1 MSILKIVPANIK
13 DICLIIST
21 FCVFYLLSHHPLTTL
36 TPIPT
41 ITVVTPPA
49 TTTTT
54 VVTPPATTT
63 IRHLLFSI
71 ASSTKSYS
79 IRKPYLRLWYK
90 PNSTKAFI
98 FLDRPVSTASNSDSD
113 TPPVI
118 ISSDTSRFPYTFP
131 KGLRSAIRV
140 ARIVKEA
147 VELQSNN
154 DDGDDDDIRWYVFG
168 DDDTVFFTDNLVRVL
183 SKYDHNQWFYIGSRS
198 ESYEQNAQHSFDM
211 AFGGGGFVISR
222 SLARVLARVLDSC
235 LMRYAHV
242 YGSDSRVYS
251 CLSELGV
258 ELTHEPGFHQVDVRG
273 DLFGIL
279 AAHPLSPLLSLHH
292 FDIIDPLFPGLTKL
306 ESVKHLFEAVD
317 HDPGRILQQSVCYDS
332 SKSITVSVSWG
343 YVVQVFEGN
352 QLLPDLI
359 RVQKTFTSWRRKENF
374 FSSLHMFNVR
384 DYGKDPC
391 KNPDLFFFDG
401 VVPEENMYS
410 TLYKRKKSTNCT
422 RSNAIRDLINV
433 KVFSQKLDADTQQMS
448 FLRRQCCEILPPY
461 SETMVIALRRCE
473 MDELIAMNP

>member
-1 MSILKIVPANIK
+1 MSIFRIVPSNIK
-13 DICLIIST
+13 DICLIISS
-21 FCVFYLLSHHPLTTL
+21 FSLFYLLSHPLTS
-36 TPIPT
+36 PIPT
-41 ITVVTPPA
+41 THPVIS
-49 TTTTT
+49 

-71 ASSTKSYS
+71 ASSGKSYRN
-79 IRKPYLRLWYK
+79 RKPYLRLWYN
-90 PNSTKAFI
+90 PNTTNAI
-98 FLDRPVSTASNSDSD
+98 VFLDRPVTDSGADSD
-113 TPPVI
+113 LPPVI

-147 VELQSNN
+147 VES
-154 DDGDDDDIRWYVFG
+154 DGSDGVRWYVFG

-183 SKYDHNQWFYIGSRS
+183 SKYDHERWFYIGSRS
-198 ESYEQNAQHSFDM
+198 ESYDQNLQHSFGM
-211 AFGGGGFVISR
+211 AFGGGGFAISR

-235 LMRYAHV
+235 LMRYPHV

-279 AAHPLSPLLSLHH
+279 AAHPLSLLLSLHH
-292 FDIIDPLFPGLTKL
+292 FDIIDPIFPGLTKL
-306 ESVKHLFEAVD
+306 ESLEHLFKAVN
-317 HDPGRILQQSVCYDS
+317 HDSPRILQQAVCYDS
-332 SKSITVSVSWG
+332 SKSITISISWG

-374 FSSLHMFNVR
+374 FSSLHMFNTR
-384 DYGKDPC
+384 NYSKDPC
-391 KNPDLFFFDG
+391 KSSDLFFFEG
-401 VVPEENMYS
+401 VVPEENRSY
-410 TLYKRKKSTNCT
+410 TFYKRKKSMNCS
-422 RSNAIRDLINV
+422 RSNAIRDLINI
-433 KVFSQKLDADTQQMS
+433 KVFSRKLDADTQQIS
-448 FLRRQCCEILPPY
+448 PVRRQCCEILPPY
-461 SETMVIALRRCE
+461 NETMVIALRRCE
-473 MDELIAMNP
+473 TDELIAMDP